1 MAPVQPA
8 NTTIREGMVFSWG
21 AFPFTF
27 SAFSVG
33 YSFGPSL
40 LELHDGS
47 PYAVAL
53 RYWPELLSAAIV
65 FGALGVWGLVAL
77 WRDRGR
83 FVFCTG
89 LVLLPLLCVTYFS
102 LRNFKVFNPR
112 YVSSGIAGYYLILL
126 AGWGAFPPALKRAAT
141 VVVLTMWAWSLGN
154 HYFDPHHAKEDYR
167 AATAWLTPR
176 VQAHDQLIGAGSP
189 AMLEYYWRGR
199 APTHDSFWL
208 GLAADSS
215 NMVAQFDSLRDSTRT
230 AYVVVSR
237 PYAFDPK
244 GRFESFLSAAPGV
257 QKSAFHGVTIYRLPA
272 AGSPR

>member
-1 MAPVQPA
+1 
-8 NTTIREGMVFSWG
+8 MVFSWG

-65 FGALGVWGLVAL
+65 FGALAVWGLVAL
-77 WRDRGR
+77 WRDRER

-89 LVLLPLLCVTYFS
+89 LVLLPLLSVTYFS

-112 YVSSGIAGYYLILL
+112 YVSSGIAGYFLILL
-126 AGWGAFPPALKRAAT
+126 AGWGALSPALRRVAT
-141 VVVLTMWAWSLGN
+141 VVVLGMWAWSLGN

-167 AATAWLTPR
+167 AATTWLTPR
-176 VQAHDQLIGAGSP
+176 VRAHDQLIGAGSP

-230 AYVVVSR
+230 AYVLVSR
-237 PYAFDPK
+237 PYAFDPR
-244 GRFESFLSAAPGV
+244 GRFESFLSGTPGV
-257 QKSAFHGVTIYRLPA
+257 QKTPFHGVTIYRLPA
-272 AGSPR
+272 AGSAP